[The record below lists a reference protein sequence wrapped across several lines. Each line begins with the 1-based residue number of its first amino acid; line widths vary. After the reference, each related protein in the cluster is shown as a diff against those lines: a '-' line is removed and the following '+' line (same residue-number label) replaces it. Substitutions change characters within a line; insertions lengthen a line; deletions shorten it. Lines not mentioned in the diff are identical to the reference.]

1 MKIKPIKTEK
11 EYDLACSKVYK
22 LCQKNPK
29 KGSAIG
35 DEIELLG
42 ILIDAYQE
50 EHYHFPPPDPIEAI
64 KFRMDQMNF
73 KQKDIAPIF
82 GGESRISKV
91 LNKKRPLTMKMIYN
105 LNHYLGIPFD
115 SLINENSNNSK
126 FELNSTAK
134 KRLLENINPSKV
146 KKKEL
151 A

>member
-1 MKIKPIKTEK
+1 
-11 EYDLACSKVYK
+11 
-22 LCQKNPK
+22 
-29 KGSAIG
+29 
-35 DEIELLG
+35 
-42 ILIDAYQE
+42 
-50 EHYHFPPPDPIEAI
+50 
-64 KFRMDQMNF
+64 MDQMNF

-105 LNHYLGIPFD
+105 LNHYLGIPFE
-115 SLINENSNNSK
+115 SLVNENSKFASK

-151 A
+151 AY